1 MAKPIKKTKV
11 EKGQIFEIKNPFQTT
26 KREYKVG
33 DKIEL
38 FSQGEIDYLKSIN
51 KI

>member
-1 MAKPIKKTKV
+1 MAKAVKKKNV
-11 EKGQIFEIKNPFQTT
+11 VNGQIFEVKNPFQTT

>member
-1 MAKPIKKTKV
+1 MEKAIKKKSV
-11 EKGQIFEIKNPFQTT
+11 EKGQIFEVKNSFQTT